1 MIHAALSEAVRR
13 AVTDASDSA
22 DVREVVERA
31 RSALVEADGVS
42 LFGMETDHPDL
53 GTVHWI
59 VGQPSEEEGYLVLAI
74 ASRAEEG
81 EELPLFTA
89 AADDLAD
96 AFRQVIS
103 DCGMP
108 EAA

>member
-1 MIHAALSEAVRR
+1 MMHSALSEAVRR
-13 AVTDASDSA
+13 AVTDTTDSE

-42 LFGMETDHPDL
+42 LFALETDHPDW

-59 VGQPSEEEGYLVLAI
+59 VGQPSEEAGYVVLAI
-74 ASRAEEG
+74 ASHADEDTGR
-81 EELPLFTA
+81 PLFSA
-89 AADDLAD
+89 AAEDLSD
-96 AFRQVIS
+96 ALRQVIS

-108 EAA
+108 AAA